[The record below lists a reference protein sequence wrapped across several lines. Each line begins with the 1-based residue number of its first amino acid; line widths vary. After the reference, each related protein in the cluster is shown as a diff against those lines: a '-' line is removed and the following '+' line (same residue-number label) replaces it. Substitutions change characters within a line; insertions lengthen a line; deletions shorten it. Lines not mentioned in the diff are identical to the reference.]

1 MKARRLR
8 TRVRFEKPVPMTD
21 EIGNA
26 YDGWELV
33 LTRWGD
39 LIPQRGREQVE
50 AGRLESSVPGVLQ
63 IRWDS
68 ETSRLDASHR
78 AIIETVPY
86 QIISVLDPDMLRR
99 TIEMVVARGV
109 AI

>member
-8 TRVRFEKPVPMTD
+8 TRVRFEKPVPMVD

-26 YDGWELV
+26 YDGWALV

-50 AGRLESSVPGVLQ
+50 AGRLESSLAGTLQ
-63 IRWDS
+63 IRWD
-68 ETSRLDASHR
+68 TDAAQIDASHR
-78 AIIETVPY
+78 VIIESVPY
-86 QIISVLDPDMLRR
+86 QIISVLDPDMHRR
-99 TIEMVVARGV
+99 TVEMVVERGV